1 MQLGNHRLTALPYRK
16 FLQIQDNPIEKW
28 QGHAPAQSCPI
39 LCDPLDYSLPGSP
52 SMGFFSQEYWS
63 GLLCCLLGDLPNPGI
78 ELRSSALQ
86 AGSLPAELPGKPLSL
101 GGSYD

>member
-1 MQLGNHRLTALPYRK
+1 MCNAVGKSWVNRK

-28 QGHAPAQSCPI
+28 QGHAPAQACPI

-63 GLLCCLLGDLPNPGI
+63 GLLFPSPGDISNQDQIHTPCIG
-78 ELRSSALQ
+78 R
-86 AGSLPAELPGKPLSL
+86 
-101 GGSYD
+101 